1 MNKAILVIDMP
12 DRCWDCPVHA
22 SYAESSFSSRE
33 FWCTVKGEDVNPKT
47 KPDWC
52 PLQPAP
58 EEQLIW
64 YGDDSQDWDKGYNA
78 CLHEI
83 LGE

>member
-1 MNKAILVIDMP
+1 MSKAILVFNMP
-12 DRCWDCPVHA
+12 DRCWDCPIHA
-22 SYAESSFSSRE
+22 SYAESAFSSRE

-52 PLQPAP
+52 PLKEAP
-58 EEQLIW
+58 EEYKDNW
-64 YGDDSQDWDKGYNA
+64 MAWERGYNT

-83 LGE
+83 IGN